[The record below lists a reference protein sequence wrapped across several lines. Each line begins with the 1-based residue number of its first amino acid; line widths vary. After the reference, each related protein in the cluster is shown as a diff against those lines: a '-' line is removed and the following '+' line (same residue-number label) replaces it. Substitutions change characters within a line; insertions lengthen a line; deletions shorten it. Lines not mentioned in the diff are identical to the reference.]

1 MLAAILI
8 AAPVEAAVRDP
19 LDAARQL
26 YNEGNYDRAIEAAD
40 AISVPALVHAAKLV
54 SGRARLERHRRQND
68 QSDLVE
74 ARTAFLSIDSAALTA
89 RERLELVIG
98 FAEAL
103 FLEGSYGASAE
114 LFASVVDQPAA
125 WQAAGPNGRERLLEW
140 WAGAIDREAQ
150 QTRGLSRDD
159 LFGRLRERMTEELD
173 RNPTSPVA
181 SYWVAAA
188 SRGAGDLDRA
198 WDAAVAGWLRARL
211 VGARS
216 RELSNDLDRL
226 VRESIIPARARRH
239 ADNVKDVPQI
249 EEAMLADWNQVKTRW
264 PI

>member
-1 MLAAILI
+1 MLAAILV
-8 AAPVEAAVRDP
+8 AAPAAAAVRDP

-26 YNEGNYDRAIEAAD
+26 YNEGSYDRAIEAAD
-40 AISVPALVHAAKLV
+40 AIAVPALVHAARLV
-54 SGRARLERHRRQND
+54 SGRARLERYRRQNE
-68 QSDLVE
+68 QSDLAD

-150 QTRGLSRDD
+150 QTRGLARDD
-159 LFGRLRERMTEELD
+159 LFGRLRQWQATGWPPPR
-173 RNPTSPVA
+173 
-181 SYWVAAA
+181 AARA
-188 SRGAGDLDRA
+188 ISIAPGTPRWPAGSARGS
-198 WDAAVAGWLRARL
+198 W
-211 VGARS
+211 
-216 RELSNDLDRL
+216 
-226 VRESIIPARARRH
+226 ARARGNCPTTSIASSANRSSRPAH
-239 ADNVKDVPQI
+239 GATP
-249 EEAMLADWNQVKTRW
+249 TT
-264 PI
+264 